1 MGRRRSLI
9 SVILLNECFK
19 KNMNITFIIGN
30 GFDIGLGLKTSY
42 SDFISKYAD
51 LSKPHAPHA
60 LEYKLKDQINK
71 NRLSWADA
79 EVAFAKLSF
88 DSILKGC
95 KKFDE
100 SFLDLLS
107 RFQDALVKYLESE
120 EKRFAFTKV
129 DNDLKYKF
137 VQQIIRSTI
146 EGLHSG
152 KQGEFIEQLKAE
164 TVILREINFNYTRTF
179 DSLLPSL
186 DDNFKIALKD
196 SSEVQIKMGEIV
208 HIHGTLKEKNA
219 IFGVSDPRLIESK
232 RTRELCQ
239 LGRIFLKEY
248 QDDEQG
254 LKGYDS
260 AKNLVRDAD
269 VLLIFGTS
277 MGLSDSSWLS
287 TLVFYLGM
295 NNKLKI
301 MLHLY
306 SQNPKEINNGMAY
319 TIHQKNGRELFI
331 HSLPDRD
338 DEIEMKSVWP
348 KLGQVTTL
356 LEGPYTR
363 MDDSVGMGD
372 PWDLSG
378 WSHRLVSGS

>member
-1 MGRRRSLI
+1 M
-9 SVILLNECFK
+9 K
-19 KNMNITFIIGN
+19 ITIIVGN

-51 LSKPHAPHA
+51 LSQPHDPHT

-71 NRLSWADA
+71 NKLSWADA

-88 DSILKGC
+88 NSMLKEC

-120 EKRFAFTKV
+120 EKRFVFTKV
-129 DNDLKYKF
+129 NDELKYEF
-137 VQQIIRSTI
+137 VQQIIGSTI
-146 EGLHSG
+146 EGLRPE

-164 TVILREINFNYTRTF
+164 TVTLQGINFNYTRTF
-179 DSLLPSL
+179 DGLLPSL
-186 DDNFKIALKD
+186 DDDFKVVLKD
-196 SSEVQIKMGEIV
+196 GSKVQIKMGEIV

-219 IFGVSDPRLIESK
+219 IFGVSDPQLIETK
-232 RTRELCQ
+232 RIRELCQ

-248 QDDEQG
+248 QDDELG
-254 LKGYDS
+254 LKGYES
-260 AKNLVRDAD
+260 AKNLIRDVD
-269 VLLIFGTS
+269 VILIFGTS

-287 TLVFYLGM
+287 TLLFYLGM
-295 NNKLKI
+295 NNKLRI

-306 SQNPKEINNGMAY
+306 SQNPKKINNIIDY
-319 TIHQKNGRELFI
+319 TLLQKKGRELFI

-348 KLGQVTTL
+348 KLRQVITL

-363 MDDSVGMGD
+363 MDDSIGMGD

-378 WSHRLVSGS
+378 WSQRLVSGF